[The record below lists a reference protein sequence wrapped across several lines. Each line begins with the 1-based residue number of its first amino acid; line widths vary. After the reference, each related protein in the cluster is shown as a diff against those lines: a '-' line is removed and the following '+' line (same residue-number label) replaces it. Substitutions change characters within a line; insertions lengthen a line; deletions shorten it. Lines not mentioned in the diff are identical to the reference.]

1 MEGLIQ
7 QYVQN
12 AFDNARIWVACESV
26 DLVSSNL
33 SSVSLN
39 ALERNRLEEI
49 DDLPHVSSADLVDSL
64 HSILINFEILL
75 SADRFDT
82 KFCTFIRYRI
92 ELEPCATRQ
101 KSWDDFGD
109 VVGDQTE
116 PDILVVLLDD

>member
-26 DLVSSNL
+26 DLVPCNL
-33 SSVSLN
+33 PTVPLN

-49 DDLPHVSSADLVDSL
+49 DYFPHVSSADLVDSL

-75 SADRFDT
+75 SANRLDAKLCAFVRN
-82 KFCTFIRYRI
+82 RI
-92 ELEPCATRQ
+92 ELKPCATRQ
-101 KSWDDFGD
+101 KGWDDFGD